1 MILTKTPLR
10 ISLAGGGSDLPEFFE
25 KNQGAV
31 VSATI
36 NRSIYIT
43 AHRHFDPEMLRV
55 AYSKTENVNH
65 RDKLEHDLVKQVLWD
80 LGIEKGIEISSLAD
94 IPSKGS
100 GLGSSS
106 AYIVGLMLAL
116 IEGLGDWAKRSSG
129 ELANMAYYNE
139 RRTGA
144 LCGKQDHYAAAFGG
158 FNLMR
163 FEGDAVEVQP
173 LLKVSKSFDWLHKLE
188 NHLLLLYVGQRE
200 NDGILSN
207 WANALA
213 NDPEAMKVQKEM
225 ADLALHLADNLTRGN
240 WYIIGEVLAE
250 GWRLKRSLHP
260 DVSMVEIDDLYD
272 RALDAGAM
280 GGKLMGAGSGGFL
293 LIFADP
299 LKHRAIAE
307 ATGLRLIPFKFV
319 QRGAEVVYEG

>member
-25 KNQGAV
+25 KHQGAV

-43 AHRHFDPEMLRV
+43 AHRHFDPKMLRV
-55 AYSKTENVNH
+55 AYSKTEHINSVS
-65 RDKLEHDLVKQVLWD
+65 DLEHDLVRAALLH
-80 LGIEKGIEISSLAD
+80 LGITSGLEISSLAD

-106 AYIVGLMLAL
+106 AYTVGLLAVL
-116 IEGLGDWAKRSSG
+116 YQYLKLTYDPGILAIKAYEVERWSG
-129 ELANMAYYNE
+129 AF
-139 RRTGA
+139 
-144 LCGKQDHYAAAFGG
+144 CGKQDHYAAAFGG

-163 FEGDAVEVQP
+163 FKGDDVEVQP
-173 LLKVSKSFDWLHKLE
+173 LFRVSGSFDWLHKLE

-200 NDGILSN
+200 NDGILTN

-213 NDPEAMKVQKEM
+213 NDPEAMKVQQEM
-225 ADLALHLADNLTRGN
+225 ADLALDLADNLTRGN
-240 WYIIGEVLAE
+240 WYIIGEILAE
-250 GWRLKRSLHP
+250 GWRSKRSLHP
-260 DVSMVEIDDLYD
+260 DVSMIEIDDLYD